1 MSAEGEIRSDL
12 AAGTFNPYNWYS
24 DITGEVM
31 VDPDMALDAVLEY
44 LKGRE
49 LLFTGGTILEVE
61 SARPQ
66 SGVFTD
72 PEWRVRL
79 AQG

>member
-1 MSAEGEIRSDL
+1 MSAEGRLRDELRQQLGHRFGPGED
-12 AAGTFNPYNWYS
+12 
-24 DITGEVM
+24 EVM
-31 VDPDMALDAVLEY
+31 ESLLDEVMRTFKE
-44 LKGRE
+44 RE
-49 LLFTGGTILEVE
+49 LLITGGTILEVE

-79 AQG
+79 AQD